1 MRTVHRARLSV
12 FFFMALYSILKVSVI
27 QPVECIIVSH
37 LSRAVR
43 GEKFGRLFLPSN
55 KHFSV
60 VQKVCR
66 PNKNKYK
73 PASDQVL

>member
-55 KHFSV
+55 KHFKRRSESL
-60 VQKVCR
+60 
-66 PNKNKYK
+66 
-73 PASDQVL
+73 PAK

>member
-1 MRTVHRARLSV
+1 MRTVHRARLSI

-37 LSRAVR
+37 LSQAVR

-55 KHFSV
+55 KHF
-60 VQKVCR
+60 
-66 PNKNKYK
+66 
-73 PASDQVL
+73 